1 MRRSSTGY
9 SRTSRGEKGMRP
21 SFRRKRDLYLLVSS
35 GLFLLFALIIELFSG
50 PLSISRS
57 TVYLSWAAILTAAAM
72 IIALYFRGRFSRKS
86 SDLTPTSRIMRS
98 FTISFGL
105 VLFFIL
111 IILPLTSIFKFAF
124 QDGPGMFWEAVT
136 SEEALNAFQN
146 SLTIALICT
155 AINLVVGTLMAFIL
169 VRYRFPGRSLLRALI
184 DLPIAIPTAVVG
196 LSLMMLYGPIGLL
209 GPLLQERGIQV
220 VLALPGVV
228 LAHVFVTFPFMI
240 RSVSV
245 VLEKMDRNLED
256 SAMTLGAG
264 RFRTFWNVVLPSIRT
279 GMVAGSALTFTRSLG
294 EFGATLFV
302 AGGVFATGP
311 LFIATLN
318 EDIQFQEA
326 CSVSIVLMVFPFI
339 LLLGLNGLVDRMEG
353 A

>member
-1 MRRSSTGY
+1 M
-9 SRTSRGEKGMRP
+9 RTSHG
-21 SFRRKRDLYLLVSS
+21 RKRYQYLVASS
-35 GLFLLFALIIELFSG
+35 GLFLLFALILELLSG
-50 PLSISRS
+50 PLSMPR
-57 TVYLSWAAILTAAAM
+57 TRGFLSWAAILTASA
-72 IIALYFRGRFSRKS
+72 IILVLYFQGIFSRKPTELS
-86 SDLTPTSRIMRS
+86 PTSRMMKS

-155 AINLVVGTLMAFIL
+155 AINLIVGTLMAFIL

-209 GPLLQERGIQV
+209 GPLLNDKGIQV

-245 VLEKMDRNLED
+245 VLEKMDRSLED

-264 RFRTFWNVVLPSIRT
+264 RFRTMWNVVLPSIRS

-339 LLLGLNGLVDRMEG
+339 LLLGLNSLVDRMEG

>member
-1 MRRSSTGY
+1 MEFAFGKRWETYILVLSAMIICMALVAELLSGFSSASFFSSYLTPAAIIAGTG
-9 SRTSRGEKGMRP
+9 
-21 SFRRKRDLYLLVSS
+21 V
-35 GLFLLFALIIELFSG
+35 LFLLLFVG
-50 PLSISRS
+50 
-57 TVYLSWAAILTAAAM
+57 T
-72 IIALYFRGRFSRKS
+72 FSKGS
-86 SDLTPTSRIMRS
+86 SDTSPMARVTRS
-98 FTISFGL
+98 FTISLGL
-105 VLFFIL
+105 LVFAVL
-111 IILPLTSIFKFAF
+111 IILPLTSIFRFAF
-124 QDGPGMFWEAVT
+124 EDGPVMFWEAVT
-136 SEEALNAFQN
+136 SEEAFNAFQN
-146 SLTIALICT
+146 SLMIACICT
-155 AINLVVGTLMAFIL
+155 ILNLLVGTLIAFML
-169 VRYRFPGRSLLRALI
+169 TRYRFPGRSMLRALI

-196 LSLMMLYGPIGLL
+196 LSLMMLYGPMGLL
-209 GPLLQERGIQV
+209 GPLLNDRGIQV

-264 RFRTFWNVVLPSIRT
+264 RFRVFLNVMLPSMRS
-279 GMVAGSALTFTRSLG
+279 GMIAGSALTFTRSLG

-326 CSVSIVLMVFPFI
+326 CSVSIVLMVFPFLI
-339 LLLGLNGLVDRMEG
+339 LLGLNALVDKMEG
-353 A
+353 N